1 MKIDKKNEIDQQ
13 REGRETQ
20 STTAEF
26 VELADFP
33 LHF

>member
-13 REGRETQ
+13 REGIETQ
-20 STTAEF
+20 SATAEF
-26 VELADFP
+26 VKLADFP